1 MDLGSDVTVLSKLPA
16 TALQYSPVL
25 RQAPDL
31 SQSHIATGRAPRN
44 SQTSLPKLFIPV
56 FYLLPVQASPSLPRY
71 SAAALCSCSPSQQLT
86 GEATFS
92 KGSVL
97 AYKPV
102 TDLSLHTTSQC
113 CSPAFACNIPFLP
126 ASLTCLQ
133 VPPVSRYYLPTLSP
147 TYLPAGPTHL
157 AVGITHLPAGITYLP
172 ASITHLLPGTTHLSR
187 DTLFLAII
195 THLLANFIPCWH
207 HTPDS

>member
-44 SQTSLPKLFIPV
+44 SQTSLPKLFISV

-86 GEATFS
+86 GEATYS

-102 TDLSLHTTSQC
+102 TDLSLHATSQC
-113 CSPAFACNIPFLP
+113 CSPAFPCNIPFLP

-133 VPPVSRYYLPTLSP
+133 VPPTCLQVLP
-147 TYLPAGPTHL
+147 TYLKPQLPTCRPHPPSCRHHPLTCRYHVPACKH
-157 AVGITHLPAGITYLP
+157 HSP
-172 ASITHLLPGTTHLSR
+172 ASRHHPSISGHTFFGHHHPPTCQLYP
-187 DTLFLAII
+187 
-195 THLLANFIPCWH
+195 LLAS
-207 HTPDS
+207 HT